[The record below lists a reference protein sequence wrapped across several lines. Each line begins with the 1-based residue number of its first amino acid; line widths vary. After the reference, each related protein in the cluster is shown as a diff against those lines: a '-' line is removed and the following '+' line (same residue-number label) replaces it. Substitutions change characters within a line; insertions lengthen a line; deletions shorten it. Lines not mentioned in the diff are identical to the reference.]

1 MNVGRGQQNIVLIL
15 LRDLAEKLSTPMFLA
30 DSEGRLVFYNEAAEP
45 LFGRKFSD
53 RYKDELQ
60 PESWAELLRAE
71 DIEEGGALTLEQVPP
86 GIAFLER
93 RPAHRRV
100 RITGLDGTTRVVSA
114 TAIPLF
120 AGAENFVGMLAI
132 FWEEAE

>member
-1 MNVGRGQQNIVLIL
+1 MNIGRGQHNIVLIL

-30 DSEGRLVFYNEAAEP
+30 DPEGRLVFYNEAAESI
-45 LFGRKFSD
+45 FGRKFSD

-60 PESWAELLRAE
+60 PENWADLLRME
-71 DIEEGGALTLEQVPP
+71 DLEEGEALTLEQVPP

-93 RPAHRRV
+93 RPSHKQV
-100 RITGLDGTTRVVSA
+100 RITGLDGTKRVLSA
-114 TAIPLF
+114 TALPLF

-132 FWEEAE
+132 FWEE